1 MNEQTAR
8 YLVGQA
14 TNEKEGT
21 WGSQSSGESSDSEER
36 GPNMKVKTNVKAG
49 QHSIAM
55 VD

>member
-21 WGSQSSGESSDSEER
+21 WGGSHVG
-36 GPNMKVKTNVKAG
+36 KAQILKKG
-49 QHSIAM
+49 GRT
-55 VD
+55 